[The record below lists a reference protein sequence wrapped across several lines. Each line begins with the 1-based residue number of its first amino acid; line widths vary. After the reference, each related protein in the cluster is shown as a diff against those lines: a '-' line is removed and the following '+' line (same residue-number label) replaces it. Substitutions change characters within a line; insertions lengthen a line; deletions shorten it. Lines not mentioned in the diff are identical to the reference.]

1 MTDADII
8 AKANQALAQEFE
20 IDITRMRPEAHF
32 KEDLNLDSLDI
43 VDMVVV
49 LEQTFQIKIGKDPEL
64 MHIRTI
70 GDMHAYIL
78 TKKEQLH
85 L

>member
-20 IDITRMRPEAHF
+20 IDIIRMRPEAHF

-49 LEQTFQIKIGKDPEL
+49 LTS
-64 MHIRTI
+64 
-70 GDMHAYIL
+70 
-78 TKKEQLH
+78 
-85 L
+85 